1 MSRRRKLRAVAA
13 VLAMLVLAG
22 CATSRAYRRGQ
33 QASNAQQ
40 WDEAVDYYR
49 QALQSAPD
57 KPEYKIALERAM
69 QQAGAFHIARGRT
82 FETEGR
88 PDEALREYRKA
99 IEYDPSNRSVAARAA
114 ELDRELRERLEASRP
129 RPAIE
134 AMREQ
139 ARRNSPEPVLNPTS
153 KEPLSLRFATTSL
166 RDLLN
171 FIGNSTGINVTYD
184 RDFQDRSVTVQLEG
198 VTLEQALQQVMLANQ
213 IFYKVLNERTI
224 IIATDNTQKRQQYEE
239 QVIKTF
245 FISHSD
251 ATELAQ
257 LVNTVIIAPQMAIQ
271 PRIAP
276 NKTNNTITVRASAP
290 VVEIVE
296 QIIKI
301 NDKPRAEVVIDVQ
314 ILEVS
319 RERTKQYGLNLTDY
333 ALGGI
338 FSPEQAPGGSSTST
352 GTGGTTTTP
361 TTGGGT
367 APRNVSSPPVFNA
380 NTISTG
386 ISAADFYLAV
396 PAAFVRFLESDS
408 NTKTV
413 AKPQLRGTEGQKVT
427 LNLGEEVPVPST
439 TFTPIATGG
448 ASANPLTSFTYRPI
462 GVIVEMTPR
471 VTYEGDIVLELT
483 LENSARGQDSNIAG
497 QVLPAFASRK
507 VTTKLRLRDGESNLL
522 AGLLREDERRALRGF
537 PGILRMPILQQLFA
551 DNDSNIRQTD
561 IVMLLTPRIVRS
573 HQLSASDLSPIY
585 IGTQANMAVGGPPP
599 IFGGG
604 APAVEPPPAV
614 PPPGTPQLPVGSS
627 PIPGTTTTPGAPN
640 APQIPAGSSPIPG
653 TTTAPAPP
661 PAPPPPVAPAPAPPV
676 PADPAAAA
684 APAATPPPT
693 PPVFPGLQQPPP
705 QPPAPAAAPP
715 PSPFGAPAAAAP
727 ATVLV
732 SPPGTEFRVGGGPYL
747 VPISV
752 SNAARLSTVS
762 LSITYNPAV
771 LRVRT
776 VQEGTV
782 MRQGGTQPTF
792 TQKVDPAAGR
802 VDIAVVRP
810 GDVLGVS
817 GTGMLGAVVFDAVA
831 PGTSALTLSGVGTLA
846 GGGAAPLQ
854 FQSVTVAVK

>member
-1 MSRRRKLRAVAA
+1 MAV
-13 VLAMLVLAG
+13 LVLAG
-22 CATSRAYRRGQ
+22 CATNRAYRRGQ
-33 QASNAQQ
+33 DAANAQQ
-40 WDEAVDYYR
+40 WDEAVEYYR

-69 QQAGAFHIARGRT
+69 QSAGAFHIARGRT
-82 FETEGR
+82 YETEGR

-114 ELDRELRERLEASRP
+114 ELDRELRERVEASRP

-134 AMREQ
+134 TMREQ
-139 ARRNSPEPVLNPTS
+139 VRRNSPEPVLSPTS
-153 KEPLSLRFATTSL
+153 KEPLNLRFSNTSL

-171 FIGNSTGINVTYD
+171 FIGSSTGINVTYD

-198 VTLEQALQQVMLANQ
+198 VTLEQALQQVMIANQ
-213 IFYKVLNERTI
+213 IFYKVMNERTI
-224 IIATDNTQKRQQYEE
+224 IVATDNTAKRQQYEE

-245 FISHSD
+245 FISHAD

-257 LVNTVIIAPQMAIQ
+257 LVNTVILAPQMAIQ

-276 NKTNNTITVRASAP
+276 NKTANTITVRASAP
-290 VVEIVE
+290 VVEIVD

-319 RERTKQYGLNLTDY
+319 RERAKRFGLNLTDY

-338 FSPEQAPGGSSTST
+338 FSPEQAPGGSSTTT
-352 GTGGTTTTP
+352 GTGGAATTTTS
-361 TTGGGT
+361 GSGT
-367 APRNVSSPPVFNA
+367 APSNVGSPPVFNA

-386 ISAADFYLAV
+386 ISAADFYMAV
-396 PAAFVRFLESDS
+396 PAAIVRFLESDS
-408 NTKTV
+408 QTKTV

-471 VTYEGDIVLELT
+471 VTYEGDIVMDLT

-507 VTTKLRLRDGESNLL
+507 VTTRLRLRDGESNLL
-522 AGLLREDERRALRGF
+522 AGLLREDERRSLRGF
-537 PGILRMPILQQLFA
+537 PGILRMPLLQQLFA

-573 HQLSASDLSPIY
+573 HQLTTSDLSPIY
-585 IGTQANMAVGGPPP
+585 IGTQSNMAPGGPPP

-604 APAVEPPPAV
+604 GAAQPASPPPAAAPTTPAV
-614 PPPGTPQLPVGSS
+614 APGTPQIPPGSS
-627 PIPGTTTTPGAPN
+627 PIPGM
-640 APQIPAGSSPIPG
+640 
-653 TTTAPAPP
+653 TTAPAPP
-661 PAPPPPVAPAPAPPV
+661 VAQPQPQPQPVPVEPAEPTAPTGAAPSQPPPA
-676 PADPAAAA
+676 
-684 APAATPPPT
+684 
-693 PPVFPGLQQPPP
+693 FPGLQPVPQQGTAGAGAAPPNP
-705 QPPAPAAAPP
+705 FAPP
-715 PSPFGAPAAAAP
+715 PSTAP
-727 ATVLV
+727 ATVIA
-732 SPPGTEFRVGGGPYL
+732 SPPGTDFRVGGGPYL
-747 VPISV
+747 VPIAVTGAS
-752 SNAARLSTVS
+752 RLSTVS

-771 LRVRT
+771 LKVRN
-776 VQEGTV
+776 VQEGSL
-782 MRQGGTQPTF
+782 MRQGGQATF
-792 TQKVDPAAGR
+792 TQKVDEAAGR
-802 VDIAVVRP
+802 IDIAVVRP

-817 GTGMLGAVVFDAVA
+817 GTGVVGAVLFDAVA
-831 PGTSALTLSGVGTLA
+831 PGGSPIALSGVGTLA

-854 FQSVTVAVK
+854 FKPVAVTVK

>member
-1 MSRRRKLRAVAA
+1 MAL
-13 VLAMLVLAG
+13 LVLAG
-22 CATSRAYRRGQ
+22 CATNRAYRRGQ
-33 QASNAQQ
+33 RAANAQQ
-40 WDEAVDYYR
+40 WDEAVEYYR

-69 QQAGAFHIARGRT
+69 QAASAFHVARGRT
-82 FETEGR
+82 YETEGR
-88 PDEALREYRKA
+88 PDEALREFRKA
-99 IEYDPSNRSVAARAA
+99 IEYDPSNRSIAARAA
-114 ELDRELRERLEASRP
+114 ELDRELREKVEASRP

-139 ARRNSPEPVLNPTS
+139 ARRNSQEPVLNPAS
-153 KEPLSLRFATTSL
+153 KEPLNLRFSNTSL
-166 RDLLN
+166 KDLLN
-171 FIGNSTGINVTYD
+171 FIGSSTGINVTYD

-198 VTLEQALQQVMLANQ
+198 VTLEQALQQVMLSNQ

-224 IIATDNTQKRQQYEE
+224 IVATDNTAKRQQYEE

-245 FISHSD
+245 FISHAD

-257 LVNTVIIAPQMAIQ
+257 LVNTVILAPQMAIQ

-276 NKTNNTITVRASAP
+276 NKTANTITVRAAAP

-319 RERTKQYGLNLTDY
+319 RERAKRFGLNLTDY
-333 ALGGI
+333 AVGGI

-352 GTGGTTTTP
+352 GTGGATTTT
-361 TTGGGT
+361 TTGSGT
-367 APRNVSSPPVFNA
+367 APSNVGSPPVFNA

-386 ISAADFYLAV
+386 VSSADFYLAV
-396 PAAFVRFLESDS
+396 PAAIVRFLESDS
-408 NTKTV
+408 QTKTV

-471 VTYEGDIVLELT
+471 VTYEGDIVMDLT

-507 VTTKLRLRDGESNLL
+507 VTTRLRLRDGESNLL
-522 AGLLREDERRALRGF
+522 AGLLREDERRSLRGF

-573 HQLSASDLSPIY
+573 HQLTTSDLSPIY

-604 APAVEPPPAV
+604 AAAPPPAAAPAGV
-614 PPPGTPQLPVGSS
+614 APAPGTPQIPPGSS
-627 PIPGTTTTPGAPN
+627 PIPGM
-640 APQIPAGSSPIPG
+640 
-653 TTTAPAPP
+653 TTAPVTPTTPAQLPTQLPP
-661 PAPPPPVAPAPAPPV
+661 GAGTPSLV
-676 PADPAAAA
+676 
-684 APAATPPPT
+684 TPPPT
-693 PPVFPGLQQPPP
+693 QEPAAAEPVAVAPPAPANAGAQPAPQPPPLFPGLQPAP
-705 QPPAPAAAPP
+705 QRPAPAEPAAPAPNPFAPP
-715 PSPFGAPAAAAP
+715 PAAAP

-732 SPPGTEFRVGGGPYL
+732 SPPGTDFRVGGGPYL

-752 SNAARLSTVS
+752 SNATRLATVS
-762 LSITYNPAV
+762 LSLTFNPAV
-771 LRVRT
+771 LRVRA
-776 VQEGTV
+776 VQEGAF
-782 MRQGGTQPTF
+782 MRQGGAQATF
-792 TQKVDPAAGR
+792 TQKIDAATGR
-802 VDIAVVRP
+802 VDIAIVRP
-810 GDVLGVS
+810 GDALGAS
-817 GTGMLGAVVFDAVA
+817 GTGVIGAVLVEAVA
-831 PGTSALTLSGVGTLA
+831 VGTSPLAVSGVGTMA
-846 GGGAAPLQ
+846 GNGPAALQ
-854 FQSVTVAVK
+854 FQPVTVTVK

>member
-1 MSRRRKLRAVAA
+1 MARSGKLRAAA
-13 VLAMLVLAG
+13 AIMAVLVLAG
-22 CATSRAYRRGQ
+22 CANNRAYRRGE
-33 QASNAQQ
+33 QAADAQQ
-40 WDEAVDYYR
+40 WDEAVEYYR
-49 QALQSAPD
+49 QALQNAPD

-69 QQAGAFHIARGRT
+69 QAAGSFHIARGRT
-82 FETEGR
+82 YETEGR
-88 PDEALREYRKA
+88 PDEALREYRRA

-129 RPAIE
+129 RPAID

-139 ARRNSPEPVLNPTS
+139 VRRNSPEPVLSPTS
-153 KEPLSLRFATTSL
+153 KEPLNLRFSNTSL

-171 FIGNSTGINVTYD
+171 FIGNSTGINITYD
-184 RDFQDRSVTVQLEG
+184 RDFQDRSVSVQLEG

-224 IIATDNTQKRQQYEE
+224 IVATDNTAKRQQYEE

-245 FISHSD
+245 FISHAD

-257 LVNTVIIAPQMAIQ
+257 LVNTVILAPQMAIQ

-276 NKTNNTITVRASAP
+276 NKTANTITVRASAP
-290 VVEIVE
+290 VVEIVD

-319 RERTKQYGLNLTDY
+319 RERAKRFGLNLTDY

-352 GTGGTTTTP
+352 GTTGATTTT
-361 TTGGGT
+361 TSGSGT
-367 APRNVSSPPVFNA
+367 APSNVGSPPVFNA

-386 ISAADFYLAV
+386 ISAADFYMAV
-396 PAAFVRFLESDS
+396 PAAIVRFLESDS
-408 NTKTV
+408 QTKTV

-471 VTYEGDIVLELT
+471 VTYEGDIVMDLT

-507 VTTKLRLRDGESNLL
+507 VTTRLRLRDGESNLL
-522 AGLLREDERRALRGF
+522 AGLLREDERRSLRGF
-537 PGILRMPILQQLFA
+537 PGLLRMPILQQLFA

-573 HQLSASDLSPIY
+573 HQLTTSDLSPIY
-585 IGTQANMAVGGPPP
+585 IGTQANMAPGGPPP

-604 APAVEPPPAV
+604 AAAAPQPGPAAPVTPPAPAVA
-614 PPPGTPQLPVGSS
+614 PGTPQIPPGSS
-627 PIPGTTTTPGAPN
+627 PIPGM
-640 APQIPAGSSPIPG
+640 
-653 TTTAPAPP
+653 TTAPVQPPPAAPVATQPAPQLQTQPVPAEPADPAGAAAAGAAPAAPAPITPPAFPGLQPVPQQGAAGAAQPPPNPFAPP
-661 PAPPPPVAPAPAPPV
+661 PAA
-676 PADPAAAA
+676 
-684 APAATPPPT
+684 
-693 PPVFPGLQQPPP
+693 G
-705 QPPAPAAAPP
+705 
-715 PSPFGAPAAAAP
+715 P
-727 ATVLV
+727 ATVLA
-732 SPPGTEFRVGGGPYL
+732 SPPGTDFRVGGGPYL
-747 VPISV
+747 VPIAISGA
-752 SNAARLSTVS
+752 SRLSTIS

-771 LRVRT
+771 LKVRT
-776 VQEGTV
+776 VQEGSL
-782 MRQGGTQPTF
+782 MRQGGQATF
-792 TQKVDPAAGR
+792 TQKIDAASGR
-802 VDIAVVRP
+802 VDIVVVRP

-817 GTGMLGAVVFDAVA
+817 GTGVVGAILFDAVA
-831 PGTSALTLSGVGTLA
+831 PGGSPIGLSGVGTVV
-846 GGGAAPLQ
+846 GNGPAALQ
-854 FQSVTVAVK
+854 FKPVAVTVK